1 MKLPKSGDGT
11 GDSSMLP
18 VPSPF
23 QRVKSVHLFFPLS
36 HPRPPFLVKNRQT
49 HTYINFTTTALS
61 SFTVSTCTVIPTHQ
75 PVPTLTPTVNP

>member
-1 MKLPKSGDGT
+1 MNMNYRIEVISILICMKLPKSGDGT
-11 GDSSMLP
+11 GDSMLP

-36 HPRPPFLVKNRQT
+36 HSRPPFLVKNRQT

-61 SFTVSTCTVIPTHQ
+61 S
-75 PVPTLTPTVNP
+75 

>member
-11 GDSSMLP
+11 GDSMLP

-61 SFTVSTCTVIPTHQ
+61 SHVGAWGVS
-75 PVPTLTPTVNP
+75 PVYSSYIRGNDQ